1 MVALTEVSCVLHIN
15 NDVALTSGNYNFFL
29 NESCLGKES
38 CRLYLSN
45 MAGTVSVAQYLV
57 NLARYNAFR
66 MNNIGKGIWGKM
78 FHRK

>member
-1 MVALTEVSCVLHIN
+1 
-15 NDVALTSGNYNFFL
+15 
-29 NESCLGKES
+29 
-38 CRLYLSN
+38 